1 MVFQYHHGTWKTF
14 LSRHCKNMSIPT
26 TTAIRP
32 TSHAPRKNEPLP
44 PPQQQQQEV
53 EVRPPPPPRPLVTIR
68 SSFHLLPP
76 VLSPNTDNS
85 GATNVRSN
93 ATMHSSL
100 QNSTIV
106 VPLPTTATTTTI
118 NSSSLTPT
126 TTTTTSSS
134 SRMDYVRGW
143 AWQTVLLQQRLLL
156 NRPSTTTGS
165 SPSSTNCTTT
175 TTEPTN
181 TDYGTPPNELPSQ
194 VPSPPREEGNDDDRM
209 QGGDMI
215 LLLEHEPVYTLGRGA
230 DETYIKYL
238 FDEEEEEEDQLPVP
252 SPDPR
257 DHADDDDD
265 TTETAPQV
273 PQWSRAECRHRL
285 SRQNRERS
293 TSSRLT
299 METKDYLQLLQQQQ
313 QQQQQCPEQN
323 NETSSSS
330 SSSCHQSDSD
340 PPCCRDNNVVNIRP
354 DHRMVNFICDQYVP
368 KHPVVLPMVV
378 HHPGSETVQSSVPVY
393 RVERGGQIT
402 FHGPGQLM
410 IYPMFDLSSNRHFPK
425 DLRWFV
431 RQMEQVMMDTVQEI
445 LDVYGN
451 HTTATTTEDTN
462 LFRVMIHRDVLHT
475 GVWVEKHPIVTPTT
489 TPSSTDHHHHHHHH
503 SPAPPPPPPPPSAPR
518 VEKYKIAAIGIHA
531 SRWIT
536 SHGVCLNINPNLSYF
551 DRIVPCGIQDPDRY
565 VTSLEQVLS
574 TPHTTIIT
582 THHTRN
588 GAPEPPPPITIPN
601 KLSMPLVA
609 NIVLQHMQRIFQI
622 DLVHGERLV

>member
-1 MVFQYHHGTWKTF
+1 VVMVVQYHHGNINKNVRKWYHPWKTL
-14 LSRHCKNMSIPT
+14 LSRHCRNMSIPAT
-26 TTAIRP
+26 TTTTTVRP
-32 TSHAPRKNEPLP
+32 TSHTPQKNEPLP
-44 PPQQQQQEV
+44 LPQQEE
-53 EVRPPPPPRPLVTIR
+53 EVRPPPRPLVTVR

-76 VLSPNTDNS
+76 KVLSPNTVNS
-85 GATNVRSN
+85 SATNVRSN
-93 ATMHSSL
+93 ATIHSSL

-106 VPLPTTATTTTI
+106 VPTTTTTTI
-118 NSSSLTPT
+118 NSSSITPT
-126 TTTTTSSS
+126 STTSTTSSS

-156 NRPSTTTGS
+156 NRSSTTTGS

-175 TTEPTN
+175 TTTEPTN
-181 TDYGTPPNELPSQ
+181 TDNGTPPNELPSQ
-194 VPSPPREEGNDDDRM
+194 VPPTPLPREEGNDDDRM

-230 DETYIKYL
+230 DETFIKYL
-238 FDEEEEEEDQLPVP
+238 FDEEEEDHLPVP
-252 SPDPR
+252 SPNQH
-257 DHADDDDD
+257 DHADADDD
-265 TTETAPQV
+265 TTTTGSSSSHPPQETAPQL

-293 TSSRLT
+293 TSSRLM

-313 QQQQQCPEQN
+313 QQCPAQS

-330 SSSCHQSDSD
+330 SSHQSDSD
-340 PPCCRDNNVVNIRP
+340 LPCCWDSNVVNIRP

-368 KHPVVLPMVV
+368 KDPVVLPMVV

-445 LDVYGN
+445 LDVHGH
-451 HTTATTTEDTN
+451 HTSATTTTTTEDTN
-462 LFRVMIHRDVLHT
+462 LFRVVIHRDVHHT

-489 TPSSTDHHHHHHHH
+489 NPGTTDHHDHHHHD
-503 SPAPPPPPPPPSAPR
+503 SPAAAPPPPSAPR

-551 DRIVPCGIQDPDRY
+551 DRIVPCGIQDPDR
-565 VTSLEQVLS
+565 T
-574 TPHTTIIT
+574 
-582 THHTRN
+582 
-588 GAPEPPPPITIPN
+588 
-601 KLSMPLVA
+601 
-609 NIVLQHMQRIFQI
+609 
-622 DLVHGERLV
+622 